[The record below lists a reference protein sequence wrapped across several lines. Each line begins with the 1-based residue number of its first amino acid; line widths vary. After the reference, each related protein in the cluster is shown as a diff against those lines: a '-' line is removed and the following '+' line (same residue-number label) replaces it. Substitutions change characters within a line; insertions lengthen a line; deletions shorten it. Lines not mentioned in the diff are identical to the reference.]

1 MRYEL
6 FNNKKLIQMTVFQ
19 IIKDSEKILLWLYR
33 ENLSMTWLASQLG
46 VTKQSV
52 SQKIKSNTFSDW
64 DLTRIR
70 KMGCPL

>member
-1 MRYEL
+1 
-6 FNNKKLIQMTVFQ
+6 MTVFQ

>member
-1 MRYEL
+1 
-6 FNNKKLIQMTVFQ
+6 MTVFQ
-19 IIKDSEKILLWLYR
+19 IIKDGEKVLIWLYR

-52 SQKIKSNTFSDW
+52 SQKIKRNTFSDW